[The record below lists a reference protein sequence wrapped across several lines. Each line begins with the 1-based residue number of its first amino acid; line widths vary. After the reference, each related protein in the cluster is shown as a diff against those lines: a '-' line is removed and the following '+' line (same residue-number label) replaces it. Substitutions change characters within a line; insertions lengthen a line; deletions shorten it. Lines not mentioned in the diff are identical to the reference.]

1 MGYQIELILSIL
13 AITYLAIEI
22 VRHFIFNNDKWAL
35 YTGVIAMLSFVFGI
49 ILCIKHGLI
58 LDYST
63 PIEIAKNKSQMMSKI
78 GVALLLTSTLFI
90 ALSILY
96 SFLERLGILKRK
108 NKD

>member
-1 MGYQIELILSIL
+1 MGYQIELTLSIL
-13 AITYLAIEI
+13 AITYLTIEI

-35 YTGVIAMLSFVFGI
+35 FTGVIAMLTFAFGL

-63 PIEIAKNKSQMMSKI
+63 PIEIVKNKSKMMSKI
-78 GVALLLTSTLFI
+78 GVALILTSTVFI

-96 SFLERLGILKRK
+96 SLLERLGIIKRK
-108 NKD
+108 IRD

>member
-1 MGYQIELILSIL
+1 MGYKIELILSIL

-35 YTGVIAMLSFVFGI
+35 YTGVVAMLSFAFGL

-78 GVALLLTSTLFI
+78 GVALLISSSIFI

-96 SFLERLGILKRK
+96 SILERLGIIKRNTK
-108 NKD
+108 N